1 MGRWLSRKARL
12 ERPFSIQGSQ
22 GCRGFGFQS
31 PHIYNYN

>member
-22 GCRGFGFQS
+22 GFRVFGFRLVHLS
-31 PHIYNYN
+31 EFP